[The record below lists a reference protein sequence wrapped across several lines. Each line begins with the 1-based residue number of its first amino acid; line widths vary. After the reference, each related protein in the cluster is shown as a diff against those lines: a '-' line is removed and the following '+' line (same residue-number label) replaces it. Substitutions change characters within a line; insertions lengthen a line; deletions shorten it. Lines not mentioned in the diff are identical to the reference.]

1 MKDYYNIL
9 EVERGS
15 SQEDIKKAYR
25 KLVVKYHPDKN
36 PDGESKFKEI
46 AEAYG
51 VLGDVEKR
59 KTYDRGGNANFEDL
73 RDMFSGFSAN
83 DIFTQNWG
91 LDLDIV
97 VNQRIDLK
105 DLLIGKTVEVSYTKN
120 GDSTPNRISVD
131 LNPDRTRHQ
140 LIFDGKRVFSRL
152 TFQNMGNQG
161 KLGGGAMFNRTFI
174 GNLYILLEITL
185 PEGIEIDALGNI
197 VDNRM
202 VDIDQLINIED
213 LIFCSVAGTNFR
225 IKSLKAKSF
234 SDIRITIPSR
244 GISTGAANKGSYV
257 FRIHT
262 NVPNFDQ
269 LTPEEKQDLISLIN
283 KTK

>member
-9 EVERGS
+9 EVERGC

-59 KTYDRGGNANFEDL
+59 KSYDRGGSTNFEDL
-73 RDMFSGFSAN
+73 RDMFSSFSSN

-97 VNQRIDLK
+97 VTQKIDLK
-105 DLLIGKTVEVSYTKN
+105 DLLIGKTIEISYNKK
-120 GDSTPNRISVD
+120 GDSTPNRLSID
-131 LNPDRTRHQ
+131 LNPEKTKHQ
-140 LIFDGKRVFSRL
+140 LIFDGNRVFSRL
-152 TFQNMGNQG
+152 TFQNMGNSG

-174 GNLYILLEITL
+174 GNLYILLDINIPSGIT
-185 PEGIEIDALGNI
+185 IDSIGNI
-197 VDNRM
+197 VDNRE
-202 VDIDQLINIED
+202 VTLDQLITIED
-213 LIFCSVAGTNFR
+213 LIFEAVSGTKFK
-225 IKSLKAKSF
+225 IKSINAKSF